1 MARLPRYLVP
11 GQPQHVVQRGNNRQA
26 VFGGEQDYRFYLK
39 CLTEACRRHGL
50 AVHAYVLMT
59 NHVHLLATPGS
70 EFSLS
75 KTMQSVAGR
84 YAQYFNTA
92 NGRSGGL
99 WEGRYRATPIDS
111 ERYFLACSRYIEL
124 NPVRAGI
131 VSTPDAFPWSS
142 YACHAHGRVD
152 PLVSGHAIYTELG
165 ASADERL
172 AAYRGLF
179 ETELPQATVG
189 EIREAT
195 QKGWALGGEQFRERV
210 QRLSGR
216 RARPARRGRP
226 PRTVA
231 PATGAGRG

>member
-11 GQPQHVVQRGNNRQA
+11 GQPQHVIHRGNNRQA

-39 CLTEACRRHGL
+39 CLTEACLRHAL

-70 EFSLS
+70 ELGLS
-75 KTMQSVAGR
+75 KAMQSVAGR
-84 YAQYFNTA
+84 YAQYFNAA

-131 VSTPDAFPWSS
+131 VSTPGAFPWSS
-142 YACHAHGRVD
+142 YACHADGRVD
-152 PLVSGHAIYTELG
+152 PLVSGHAIYTDLG
-165 ASADERL
+165 ATVEARR
-172 AAYRGLF
+172 AAYRSLF
-179 ETELPQATVG
+179 DDELSEAMVG

-195 QKGWALGGEQFRERV
+195 QKGWALGGERFRNQV
-210 QRLSGR
+210 QTLSGR

-226 PRTVA
+226 PRNIA
-231 PATGAGRG
+231 H